1 MLLTTRLVIALTL
14 GLAYAGASS
23 LSPRVV
29 HESRGSI
36 PSGWAPVRRAE
47 PLTVIPLRIGLAQP
61 NIGNIEPYILDVSHP
76 ESPNYGKHWNPVK
89 VMETFR
95 PSVEAVDTVRTWL
108 IESGLEPHR
117 VKLSASGGWL
127 QANVTIEE
135 AERLLATEYYVYR
148 FGSESAEHI
157 ACDKKYHLPEHVSKH
172 VELVSPTL
180 HFDIKLKRDSPQLEN
195 RNEPSNNAKSVGQ
208 PGFGPSF
215 PKTTGTIKT
224 LLNELENCDEQITP
238 ICLRAL
244 YNFEYE
250 PVAPEKNSVA
260 IVEYTPQAYVPSDLD
275 LFFANFSSSQI
286 GERPTLVSIDGG
298 VVQSS
303 ETGFNYN
310 GESNLDL
317 QYSMSLVGS
326 SQPVTLYQ
334 TGDAVEGA
342 SFNNLLDALDG
353 SYCTFEGGDDPTQD
367 GIYPDPYGGYEGK
380 EDCGTVKPAYVVST
394 SYSYNEAD
402 LTPAYMERQCA
413 EYAKLGLMGM
423 TILYSSGDYGVAGND
438 NSCLES
444 DGTQA
449 QGAPIFNPT
458 FPSSCPYVTSVGA
471 TQVNPGAKVTQPE
484 SACEQVIYS
493 SGGWS
498 NVFSMPDY
506 QKIAVETYLANYPPP
521 YSSDIYNSTGKSR
534 AFPDLSANGA
544 NYVVALQG
552 EFWLVYG
559 TSCSSPVMAS
569 ILSAV
574 NDARLAA
581 GKGPIGFINPTVRRH
596 FLPAG
601 ISVKPDLTAS
611 YRSTLQPSWR
621 HSTTSQLDRTLDV
634 EQLVSMRSLVGT
646 LLLVSALLTSP
657 SSSPFGY
664 FCRECLG

>member
-581 GKGPIGFINPTVRRH
+581 GKGPIGFINPTIYTPT
-596 FLPAG
+596 FMEAFNDITTGSNPGCGTAG
-601 ISVKPDLTAS
+601 FYAEPGWDPVTG
-611 YRSTLQPSWR
+611 
-621 HSTTSQLDRTLDV
+621 
-634 EQLVSMRSLVGT
+634 VGT
-646 LLLVSALLTSP
+646 PNFPKLLALWLLLP
-657 SSSPFGY
+657 
-664 FCRECLG
+664 